1 MLLLWIQRSVY
12 RPHLFIAVT
21 VKYSEKAR
29 LHSHR
34 AIRFIA
40 RFSGSA
46 LELYPLFIIL
56 VWKLS
61 L

>member
-1 MLLLWIQRSVY
+1 MLLLWIQSSVY

-21 VKYSEKAR
+21 VKYSEKAA

-40 RFSGSA
+40 QSPGTA
-46 LELYPLFIIL
+46 LELYPMFVIS

-61 L
+61 P